1 MSGRAIRKLQKLQ
14 EAKTQEAKSSLINDF
29 DDKDTSPIEKKQGNA
44 FSFLEEAAQVKS
56 DDESSL
62 ESTLESTEQTEND
75 SKKKKSKKK
84 KKKKKSSSQNDFNS
98 KIVDEDEIE
107 KAIRE
112 VNEKMGIL
120 PAQMIE
126 MNEDQNNAILSDRIG
141 KILSV
146 QASLLDWEAEMQRNF
161 GRDAV
166 NAALGPNQTKEHVK
180 RKKKSILVNVKS
192 TWPRSV
198 GLGGLSMEF
207 VDFETKTFS
216 LLHSKAYETLE
227 MMFYQSVATLN
238 PDTLHNI
245 LRENNYHLLS
255 LIQLSEVF
263 KQNGDVSNASDF
275 IERALFAFENSIHA
289 SFSLTDGS
297 CRLDFDRIESRPVF
311 IALFRHI
318 QYLSRRGC
326 YKTALEFTKM
336 LFSLDPED
344 DPLYLSR
351 YLSFYYSH
359 KR

>member
-1 MSGRAIRKLQKLQ
+1 
-14 EAKTQEAKSSLINDF
+14 
-29 DDKDTSPIEKKQGNA
+29 
-44 FSFLEEAAQVKS
+44 
-56 DDESSL
+56 
-62 ESTLESTEQTEND
+62 
-75 SKKKKSKKK
+75 
-84 KKKKKSSSQNDFNS
+84 
-98 KIVDEDEIE
+98 
-107 KAIRE
+107 
-112 VNEKMGIL
+112 
-120 PAQMIE
+120 
-126 MNEDQNNAILSDRIG
+126 
-141 KILSV
+141 
-146 QASLLDWEAEMQRNF
+146 
-161 GRDAV
+161 
-166 NAALGPNQTKEHVK
+166 
-180 RKKKSILVNVKS
+180 
-192 TWPRSV
+192 
-198 GLGGLSMEF
+198 MEF

-344 DPLYLSR
+344 DPLATLLFFDFYCLKAEDYSYFIDFYDVFKNGKGLEHLPSFCYSQALSHWELER
-351 YLSFYYSH
+351 MGKKKSHSKSSNLLKRAILAHPEVICTLFQKLEIKDKFLSHPFFNSPRDRGERGLSLRVVEILVAIFVESSH
-359 KR
+359 IFWKVPELLSWLKECCRDALVLVSD